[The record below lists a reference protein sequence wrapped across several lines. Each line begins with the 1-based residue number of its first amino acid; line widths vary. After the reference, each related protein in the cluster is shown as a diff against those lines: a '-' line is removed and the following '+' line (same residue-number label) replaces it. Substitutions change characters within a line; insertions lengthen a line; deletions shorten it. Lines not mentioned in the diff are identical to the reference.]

1 VLSYPFY
8 LVRVAIVAA
17 AIGAALD
24 SGVLTAIGFQPGLV
38 VTIVTIVSALV
49 AAGLT
54 LLLNTQKYVIIV
66 ITSIGG
72 VSFQVVSA
80 LLLLGQIAPADLQ
93 GRVVT

>member
-1 VLSYPFY
+1 MLSYPFY

-17 AIGAALD
+17 AIGAALG